1 MVWHAYQ
8 LNPRNFLEDCML
20 FNKMDAWRTGLP
32 WAVINSCIDNDSFD
46 YDAGPEA
53 KEVFET
59 WTQHCWDSLQ
69 DPQLVEIKCP
79 KCDSILEVP
88 WTRWDTQ
95 SAWRKNSNGDYC
107 GEHDATGYADKGFEF
122 SCKNP
127 KPSYHLHATTHGVLR
142 AQKFRR
148 ACEALKRDDIPM
160 QGTCLDSNGKSPII
174 HAIDLIYPIFKAA
187 DLSQVFPKRFV
198 GLVEELVSF
207 QID

>member
-1 MVWHAYQ
+1 
-8 LNPRNFLEDCML
+8 
-20 FNKMDAWRTGLP
+20 MDAWRTGLP

-88 WTRWDTQ
+88 WTRWDNQ

-174 HAIDLIYPIFKAA
+174 HAIDFSHSIFRAA
-187 DLSQVFPKRFV
+187 DWSQGFPKRFV
-198 GLVEELVSF
+198 ALVEELVSF